1 MCQINKNIMHCYLSI
16 LLNAKRNR
24 EKVKN
29 SNLTFNTYFQIMCF
43 TISKETPLFELEIKH
58 EKCPKI

>member
-1 MCQINKNIMHCYLSI
+1 ML
-16 LLNAKRNR
+16 R
-24 EKVKN
+24 ETEKKLRIVV
-29 SNLTFNTYFQIMCF
+29 SNLTFNTYFQIMYF